1 MYAKVSK
8 KGQVTIPKSVRDIL
22 NIGKNG
28 AVLFVENHEVK
39 LKGFPVSE
47 AELLAGSL
55 SHYAPNY
62 IPLSKLKEM
71 VWEQVAK
78 EMSHEGMT
86 NKP

>member
-28 AVLFVENHEVK
+28 AVLFVVENHEVK
-39 LKGFPVSE
+39 LKGVPISE

-55 SHYAPNY
+55 SEYAPH
-62 IPLSKLKEM
+62 IPLNRLKEM
-71 VWEQVAK
+71 VWEAVVR
-78 EMSHEGMT
+78 ETM
-86 NKP
+86 NK